1 MCERK
6 WCGPGNDVLYEAIWD
21 LFKMALGKTREDH
34 PATFLMTGAQKS
46 LWAGSAFADLFE
58 TNNHVSEE
66 LCQRRLPDRC
76 KTIAWD
82 DLLRGGDAN
91 TQNTSQRKSRP
102 SQLAGRQSAMWNYAQ
117 YVSGPSPT
125 I

>member
-1 MCERK
+1 
-6 WCGPGNDVLYEAIWD
+6 
-21 LFKMALGKTREDH
+21 
-34 PATFLMTGAQKS
+34 MTGAQKS

-76 KTIAWD
+76 KTIAWTTSC
-82 DLLRGGDAN
+82 AAAMTN

-102 SQLAGRQSAMWNYAQ
+102 SQLAGRQSAIGNYAQ